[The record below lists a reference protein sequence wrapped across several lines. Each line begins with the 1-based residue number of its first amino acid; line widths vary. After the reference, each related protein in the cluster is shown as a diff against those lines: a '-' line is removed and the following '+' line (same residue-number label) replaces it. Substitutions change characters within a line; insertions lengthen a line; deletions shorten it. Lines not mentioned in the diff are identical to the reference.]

1 MEQHWGAI
9 RHQGYIPWDDDVDVY
24 MPCKDYNKLLE
35 LRCESEKSDYE
46 IIDIEN
52 KGYYLYFAKW
62 CQRNSTLIEK
72 PGEPSLGIYV
82 DIFSLDYYDDKYCK
96 PLIRYNEL
104 YRYLWLI
111 YGHGARKHSIYSLF
125 HIVRSGK
132 EHFHINFTAFLDIS
146 VFKLLQLP
154 ARYLIDKFQ
163 NRLMNT
169 PKSDFFGL
177 YSIISCES
185 FLMLIEWFGEGK

>member
-24 MPCKDYNKLLE
+24 MPRKDYNKLLE
-35 LRCESEKSDYE
+35 LRCELEKSDY
-46 IIDIEN
+46 
-52 KGYYLYFAKW
+52 
-62 CQRNSTLIEK
+62 
-72 PGEPSLGIYV
+72 
-82 DIFSLDYYDDKYCK
+82 
-96 PLIRYNEL
+96 EL

-125 HIVRSGK
+125 HIVRCGK
-132 EHFHINFTAFLDIS
+132 EHFYINFTAFLDIS

-169 PKSDFFGL
+169 PKSDFWGFIQL
-177 YSIISCES
+177 
-185 FLMLIEWFGEGK
+185 FLARVF